1 MNKTTLIAI
10 VFGLIVLGV
19 IIYSTMNLQQYSC
32 EVCITYRGQNNCS
45 TAAGTSQEEATRT
58 ATDVACAPISNGMT
72 ESIQC
77 SNMPPKSVNCTAR

>member
-10 VFGLIVLGV
+10 LFGLLVLGTL
-19 IIYSTMNLQQYSC
+19 IYSSMNLQQYSC
-32 EVCITYRGQNNCS
+32 EVCMTYKGQNNCS
-45 TAAGTSQEEATRT
+45 TAAGTSEEEATRT

-77 SNMPPKSVNCTAR
+77 SNTPPKSVNCVKR